1 MAKRDGS
8 PANSPSPPKRRGEDG
23 ESDGTGPKL
32 PGRGVKPEER
42 KDPKKP
48 STTRGGQPRQPE
60 SPAGH

>member
-1 MAKRDGS
+1 MGKRDGS
-8 PANSPSPPKRRGEDG
+8 PANSPSPPKRSND
-23 ESDGTGPKL
+23 ESESEVGDKKPK
-32 PGRGVKPEER
+32 GRGVKPEER